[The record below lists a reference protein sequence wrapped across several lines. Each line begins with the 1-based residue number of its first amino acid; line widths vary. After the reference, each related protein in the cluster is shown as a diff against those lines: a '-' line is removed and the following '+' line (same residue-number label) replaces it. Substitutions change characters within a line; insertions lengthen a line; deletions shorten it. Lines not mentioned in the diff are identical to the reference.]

1 MVNIKIYLLNPPF
14 IQGFSRGVRGVGE
27 STRGGTLYI
36 PIWLSYATGVLD
48 QSNETRLID
57 AQALSWGIDDVLQD
71 ISNFNPNIIV
81 IDTNFSSL
89 NNDIDIANLL
99 KKQSGAITIMV
110 GPPTSQF
117 PNKILESGI
126 DIVARNEY
134 DLTLNEVV
142 NNITK
147 DLNEIKG
154 ISYKKNDNII
164 HNPNRDLTSSEDL
177 DDIPFVSDV
186 YNRYL
191 NISDYFLSSSFHPT
205 VQIFTGR
212 GCPNQ
217 CTFCSWPKTLMGR
230 KYRVRSIDNVLNEFE
245 YIIDHMPAIKEIFIE
260 DDTFTIDKNR
270 VLEFCKKYEERRLN
284 IVWSC
289 NARATLDYETM
300 KEMKKANCRLLIS
313 GFESGSDEILNNIK
327 KGITVDQIIKFAE
340 NANKVGLLIHG
351 DFIIGLPGETEETIA
366 MTKKLIRMIKP
377 DILQVLIPQPIPGT
391 EFYDWCKM
399 HNYLITDNPVNYL
412 DECGYQKSII
422 SYPKLTNEDISNEVS
437 KILKR
442 YYLSPHYVPLALKQ
456 VLRKNGFYEL
466 KRLVKSTYMF
476 LKYV

>member
-1 MVNIKIYLLNPPF
+1 MLNPPF

-147 DLNEIKG
+147 DLNFTRKMIEKIFGWLKEFSILRRPHFRG
-154 ISYKKNDNII
+154 MQNIGRVFKYSIIVYNILRI
-164 HNPNRDLTSSEDL
+164 HNLCYS
-177 DDIPFVSDV
+177 
-186 YNRYL
+186 
-191 NISDYFLSSSFHPT
+191 
-205 VQIFTGR
+205 Q
-212 GCPNQ
+212 
-217 CTFCSWPKTLMGR
+217 
-230 KYRVRSIDNVLNEFE
+230 
-245 YIIDHMPAIKEIFIE
+245 
-260 DDTFTIDKNR
+260 
-270 VLEFCKKYEERRLN
+270 
-284 IVWSC
+284 
-289 NARATLDYETM
+289 
-300 KEMKKANCRLLIS
+300 
-313 GFESGSDEILNNIK
+313 
-327 KGITVDQIIKFAE
+327 
-340 NANKVGLLIHG
+340 
-351 DFIIGLPGETEETIA
+351 
-366 MTKKLIRMIKP
+366 
-377 DILQVLIPQPIPGT
+377 
-391 EFYDWCKM
+391 
-399 HNYLITDNPVNYL
+399 
-412 DECGYQKSII
+412 
-422 SYPKLTNEDISNEVS
+422 
-437 KILKR
+437 
-442 YYLSPHYVPLALKQ
+442 
-456 VLRKNGFYEL
+456 
-466 KRLVKSTYMF
+466 
-476 LKYV
+476 